1 MKYKVNFILLFLFG
15 IGFWSC
21 KQNSEPKFAENKL
34 FELAP
39 PRVVIDSTIFKNST
53 VITAYFEVD
62 GAKIRYTTDGGNV
75 EKSSTIYKGPLEVNE
90 TGNYNFKVFHP
101 DYQPSKQIS
110 TKVVKINQSISDAL
124 IITSPQPHAN
134 YKGTGI
140 NSLTD
145 LKKGSTQF
153 RNGSYWL
160 GFLSPTTTIQLNLK
174 KELPISKIVLS
185 TLKDHNSWIFSPKSI
200 AVTSNSKHIGD
211 LKLESPDSA
220 QLTQLEFIEIPL
232 EQGVYSEI
240 NLQLTMENI
249 PEWHQGKGTIP
260 FFFIDEILVE

>member
-1 MKYKVNFILLFLFG
+1 MKYKINFILLFLFG

-21 KQNSEPKFAENKL
+21 KQNPNPKFAENKL
-34 FELAP
+34 FALAP

-53 VITAYFEVD
+53 TITVYFEVD
-62 GAKIRYTTDGGNV
+62 GAKIHYTTDGSIV
-75 EKSSTIYKGPLEVNE
+75 EESSTIYEGPLTVSE
-90 TGNYNFKVFHP
+90 TGKYNFKVFHP
-101 DYQPSKQIS
+101 DYQSSKQVS

-124 IITSPQPHAN
+124 IISSPQPHSN
-134 YKGTGI
+134 YKGSGI

-153 RNGSYWL
+153 RNGSFWL
-160 GFLSPTTTIQLNLK
+160 GFLSPTTKIQLNFK
-174 KELPISKIVLS
+174 KGLPISKIVLS